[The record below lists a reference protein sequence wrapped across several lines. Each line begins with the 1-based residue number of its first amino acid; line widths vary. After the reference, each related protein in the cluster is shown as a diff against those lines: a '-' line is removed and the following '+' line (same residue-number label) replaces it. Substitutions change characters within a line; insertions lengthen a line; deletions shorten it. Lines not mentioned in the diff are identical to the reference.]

1 MLLRIVPDMFIDER
15 FECVTLRCIH
25 DELVQ
30 TTKFRTKYPWIRDFK
45 KSLKTLPAS
54 VSESQDALLHY
65 GAVTALNQLGTINT
79 KTNRFFDL
87 SKEDRMVIACAAAN
101 NYTIS
106 SGDDDLIAFAL
117 QQYDITTLTP
127 LEIINNWLTR
137 KLLVW
142 DDGKQ
147 KILQEWAQ
155 MYEKPQ
161 PSKAKNVF
169 HKLTGYKYIGS

>member
-1 MLLRIVPDMFIDER
+1 ML
-15 FECVTLRCIH
+15 
-25 DELVQ
+25 
-30 TTKFRTKYPWIRDFK
+30 
-45 KSLKTLPAS
+45 
-54 VSESQDALLHY
+54 
-65 GAVTALNQLGTINT
+65 
-79 KTNRFFDL
+79 
-87 SKEDRMVIACAAAN
+87 IACAAAN

-127 LEIINNWLTR
+127 LEILNNWLTR

-169 HKLTGYKYIGS
+169 HQLTGYKYIGS